1 MGIKGDRKGDTT
13 NDHRGEGRRLELKLL
28 AVDRAQELRE
38 GEIFW
43 GSSWNNKKGRKEHF
57 INFRS

>member
-1 MGIKGDRKGDTT
+1 MG
-13 NDHRGEGRRLELKLL
+13 ELELKLS

-43 GSSWNNKKGRKEHF
+43 GSSWNDKKGRKEHLWTDGAVRQ
-57 INFRS
+57 RSSRRSTTYLVM